1 MKKEEEKQTEFQ
13 EEVLRRLDNIE
24 LFVKKQAAPFLS
36 MDEAAEYLRLPVDTL
51 YGYTSQNKIPFY
63 KLNGR
68 RNYFL
73 IADLNE
79 FILSK
84 ENLHV
89 TADEMETENI
99 TNAILSIDE
108 NNWSRN

>member
-1 MKKEEEKQTEFQ
+1 MEKNDGKNKEFQ
-13 EEVLRRLDNIE
+13 EEVLNRLANIE
-24 LFVKKQAAPFLS
+24 LLVKKQAAPFLS
-36 MDEAAEYLRLPVDTL
+36 TNEAAEYLRLPLDTL
-51 YGYTSQNKIPFY
+51 YGYTSHNKIQFY

-73 IADLNE
+73 IADLDE

-84 ENLHV
+84 DNLNM

-99 TNAILSIDE
+99 TNSIFALE
-108 NNWSRN
+108 NNWSKN